1 MIVSISV
8 LLISGNVLAGS
19 EYDKCI
25 KEENTL
31 KAEVSGNCSGFSY
44 TFNPSGCFATR
55 KALKKYI
62 STDKCKKIGS
72 AEQVDFN
79 APPVTPAAKPG
90 SIDKTANASPDDAK
104 KPDLSAPEQES
115 TCEQLK
121 DENQRLKAEI
131 IRLKTENAQLRE
143 KYP

>member
-1 MIVSISV
+1 MTVSAFV

-25 KEENTL
+25 KVENTL
-31 KAEVSGNCSGFSY
+31 KAEESSNCSAFSY

-55 KALKKYI
+55 KALKKYT

-79 APPVTPAAKPG
+79 APPVIPAAKPG
-90 SIDKTANASPDDAK
+90 SIGKIGSVNPVDVKNTELTAPQ
-104 KPDLSAPEQES
+104 QES
-115 TCEQLK
+115 TYDQLK

-131 IRLKTENAQLRE
+131 IRLKAENEQLR
-143 KYP
+143 KKHP